1 MKLNKKTI
9 YRVKTQEAYDKLMKD
24 AEEQGYKWFSGNKP
38 TELDYWNIEK
48 ENTAIYLDEDGNLT
62 KGEFDE
68 NDLKKPWYTGYS
80 VVDYEIKPEIYPIN
94 FGCVGIDAPDF
105 KTAYEE
111 FRKHML
117 NIFGDKSETNT
128 YTVRVDDNKT
138 TVITPDG
145 KVATAKCHP
154 DDAFDVVE
162 GFRVALEKIEEQN
175 RKLTQKEKDILNA
188 IIMLGGYSFYIDED
202 HDLNVEFKDESICI
216 DIDDDVFKWC
226 ELFDDYDPKELLE
239 KYA

>member
-1 MKLNKKTI
+1 MKKKII
-9 YRVKTQEAYDKLMKD
+9 YKVYSQKDYDQLMKD
-24 AEEQGYKWFSGNKP
+24 LEKEGCTWFSDHKP
-38 TELDYWNIEK
+38 TQLDYYK
-48 ENTAIYLDEDGNLT
+48 EYKEPMAIYVDENGWLT
-62 KGEFDE
+62 KSAVSEMTAYKDYSIVE
-68 NDLKKPWYTGYS
+68 YKPTP
-80 VVDYEIKPEIYPIN
+80 KIYPIN
-94 FGCVGIDAPDF
+94 VGCVGVDAPDF

-154 DDAFDVVE
+154 DDDFDVVE

-175 RKLTQKEKDILNA
+175 RKLTQKEKDILNS
-188 IIMLGGYSFYIDED
+188 IIVLGGYSFYIDED
-202 HDLNVEFKDESICI
+202 HDLIVEFDDESIYV

-226 ELFDDYDPKELLE
+226 EAFEDYNPKELLE